1 MNLLCL
7 SVLLTTLLSPS
18 VAPDSTVLR
27 AALEAPSA
35 ALLRWGD
42 LTDVR
47 PALRAAYESRQWEP
61 FWVQQGRPTPAAR
74 LVVKELG
81 LVRDRGLD
89 VADYDAARLAAEMDS
104 LTGRD
109 EARAAR
115 FEVALSA
122 SATRYALALDR
133 GRVDPRIMH
142 PSLNLR
148 REPFDAGALL
158 SEASRSAQPAQFFR
172 ALEPSFYQYRRLQ
185 SALVTY
191 RILAQD
197 TSLLALPEMPRPL
210 KVGMPYPGA
219 PQLRRLLTLLG
230 DISDTATSRRPAE
243 GDSLYDRGL
252 ERAIRSFQRR
262 QGSTVDGVIGDSTR
276 ARLLHPFDDR
286 VRSIELTLERWRW
299 LPRHFDVPPIIVNIP
314 GYRLYAFK
322 GVQDLESNMLA
333 MDVVVGAAVKHDTPL
348 LAVDMVAI
356 QFQPP
361 WNVPSSIAKAE
372 ILPKALKDP
381 SYLAKEHYELLH
393 RRTPVPPVDSNVKR
407 IGTSIFVRQT
417 PGSWNALGRVKFVMP
432 NSEDIYLHD
441 TPSKNFFARARRD
454 FSHGCIRV
462 SDPEALAAFLLRD
475 RPAWPLD
482 SVKQALTSDSTRWV
496 SLQAR
501 VPVYLVYQ
509 TVAVKESG
517 ETFFYGDV
525 YGHDRTLDQALRKGY
540 PYPSATP
547 ADAARA
553 TDVVAGP

>member
-1 MNLLCL
+1 MMALLFP
-7 SVLLTTLLSPS
+7 VLLTALLASPA
-18 VAPDSTVLR
+18 VPDSTLLR

-47 PALRAAYESRQWEP
+47 PALRVAYESRQWEP
-61 FWVQQGRPTPAAR
+61 FWLEQGRPTTAAR

-89 VADYDAARLAAEMDS
+89 VADYDAARLTAEMDS
-104 LTGRD
+104 LNGRD

-133 GRVDPRIMH
+133 GRVDPRTMH

-148 REPFDAGALL
+148 REPFDATALL
-158 SEASRSAQPAQFFR
+158 SDASHSAQPSQLFR
-172 ALEPSFYQYRRLQ
+172 ALEPPFYHYRRLQ
-185 SALVTY
+185 AALVTY
-191 RILAQD
+191 RVLAQD
-197 TSLLALPEMPRPL
+197 SSLLTLPEMPRPL
-210 KVGMPYPGA
+210 RPGMPYLGA
-219 PQLRRLLTLLG
+219 PKLRRLLTLLG
-230 DISDTATSRRPAE
+230 DISDTATSRRPAD
-243 GDSLYDRGL
+243 GDSIYDPGL
-252 ERAIRSFQRR
+252 ERAIRRFQRR
-262 QGSTVDGVIGDSTR
+262 QGFTTDGVVGDSTR
-276 ARLLHPFDDR
+276 TRLLHPFDDR

-314 GYRLYAFK
+314 GYRLYALK
-322 GVQDLESNMLA
+322 GVLDVESEMLT

-348 LAVDMVAI
+348 LAVDMVAV

-393 RRTPVPPVDSNVKR
+393 RRMPVPPVDSNLKR

-462 SDPEALAAFLLRD
+462 SDPQALAAFLLRD

-482 SVKQALTSDSTRWV
+482 SVKRALTSDSTRWV
-496 SLQAR
+496 QLPAR
-501 VPVYLVYQ
+501 VPVFLVYQ

-525 YGHDRTLDQALRKGY
+525 YGHDRTLDLALRKGY
-540 PYPSATP
+540 PYPTLLSVDTGRVP
-547 ADAARA
+547 E
-553 TDVVAGP
+553 VVAGP